1 MVKILALAGSL
12 RAKSYNRRVLKIA
25 VDGVRAAG
33 GDVDILDLRD
43 YPLPLFN
50 ADDVEKNGFD
60 PTAVKLQELLANYHG
75 LLIASP
81 EYNGSLPGGF
91 KNAIDWASRKS
102 ERFGVNEAFTGK
114 CAAMI
119 TASPGSFGGIRCLGH
134 MRGVLSIMGV
144 NVLPSE
150 IAVTFVAEKF
160 EGDSDTMT
168 DEKTKALLEGLGAA
182 LAHMLKR
189 TQGEIEM
196 VSDTSS

>member
-1 MVKILALAGSL
+1 M
-12 RAKSYNRRVLKIA
+12 
-25 VDGVRAAG
+25 
-33 GDVDILDLRD
+33 
-43 YPLPLFN
+43 
-50 ADDVEKNGFD
+50 
-60 PTAVKLQELLANYHG
+60 
-75 LLIASP
+75 
-81 EYNGSLPGGF
+81 
-91 KNAIDWASRKS
+91 
-102 ERFGVNEAFTGK
+102 NEAFTGK

-134 MRGVLSIMGV
+134 LRGVLSIMGV

-150 IAVTFVAEKF
+150 IAVTFVAQKF

-189 TQGEIEM
+189 MQGEIEM